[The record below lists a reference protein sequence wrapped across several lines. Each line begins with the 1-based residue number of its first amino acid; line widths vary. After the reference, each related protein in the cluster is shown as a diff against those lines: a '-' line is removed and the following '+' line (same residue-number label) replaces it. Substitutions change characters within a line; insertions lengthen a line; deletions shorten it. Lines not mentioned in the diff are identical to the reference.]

1 MAIPPEIFLL
11 PAKGEATLQQ
21 KIQQVV
27 SEAIVSGRC
36 AVGERM
42 PSTRRLADHLNV
54 ARITVTLAYNELVAN
69 EYLVSRGRS
78 GFYVADTAPKRPTFD
93 HLASPVQEQVQWGRK
108 FNQKFSAHFE
118 ISRPPNWRDY
128 RYPFIYGQSDADLF
142 DHRNWRACALRAVG
156 RRDFDTLATDHYQRD
171 DPMLVEFILR
181 QILPRRGIAARP
193 EEILITMGSQN
204 ALWLI
209 VEMLLNKRRKA
220 VIENPGYP
228 GLRQILGPKGC
239 AVEAIDVDE
248 DGLPPDL
255 IPPDTD
261 VVFTTPSHHC
271 PTNVTMPIDR
281 RHALLDQAA
290 QDDFIIVEDDY
301 EFELSFLK
309 SPSPALKSLDQTG
322 AVIYVGSFSKS
333 VFPGLRLGYM
343 VAPQE
348 VIDEARALRSAVLRH
363 PPSHVQRTVAY
374 FLSLGHFDAQL
385 ARQARSFSKRRA
397 VMEETLRTHNLL
409 PQRRGEF
416 GGSSFWL
423 QMPEGVDAQ
432 QLAYALRKESVLI
445 EPGHAFF
452 APNKANR
459 QHFRLAYSSIPV
471 GRIEPG
477 IDIISEMIKY
487 AEQ

>member
-11 PAKGEATLQQ
+11 PPHRDATLQQ

-42 PSTRRLADHLNV
+42 PSTRRLSDHLNV

-69 EYLVSRGRS
+69 EYLISRGRS

-93 HLASPVQEQVQWGRK
+93 HLASPAQEQVQWSRK
-108 FNQKFSAHFE
+108 FYQKFSDHFE

-142 DHRNWRACALRAVG
+142 DHRNWRACSLRAVG

-181 QILPRRGIAARP
+181 QILPRRGIVARP
-193 EEILITMGSQN
+193 EEILITLGSQN
-204 ALWLI
+204 ALWLV
-209 VEMLLNKRRKA
+209 VEMLLNRRRKA

-228 GLRQILGPKGC
+228 GLRQILVPKRC
-239 AVEAIDVDE
+239 AIEAIDVDE

-271 PTNVTMPIDR
+271 PTNVTMPLDR
-281 RHALLDQAA
+281 RLALLAQAA
-290 QDDFIIVEDDY
+290 RDDFVIVEDDY

-309 SPSPALKSLDQTG
+309 SPSPALKSLDQSG

-348 VIDEARALRSAVLRH
+348 VITEARALRSAVLRH

-385 ARQARSFSKRRA
+385 ARQSRSFRKRRA
-397 VMEETLRTHNLL
+397 AMEEALAKHRLL
-409 PQRRGEF
+409 PARRNDF

-423 QMPEGVDAQ
+423 EAPKGIDTS
-432 QLAYALRKESVLI
+432 QLAYDLRRESVLI

-452 APNKANR
+452 APDKADHR
-459 QHFRLAYSSIPV
+459 HYRLAYSSIPA
-471 GRIEPG
+471 GRIESG
-477 IDIISEMIKY
+477 IDLIADMM
-487 AEQ
+487 QPPP

>member
-11 PAKGEATLQQ
+11 PPGGEGTLQQ

-27 SEAIVSGRC
+27 SESIVSGRC
-36 AVGERM
+36 VVGERM
-42 PSTRRLADHLNV
+42 PSTRRLAEHLNV

-69 EYLVSRGRS
+69 EYLTSRGRS
-78 GFYVADTAPKRPTFD
+78 GYYVADTAPKRPTFD
-93 HLASPVQEQVQWGRK
+93 PLATEAQEKVQWGKK

-181 QILPRRGIAARP
+181 QILPRRGIAAQP
-193 EEILITMGSQN
+193 QEILITMGSQN
-204 ALWLI
+204 ALWLV
-209 VEMLLNKRRKA
+209 VELLLNRRRKA

-228 GLRQILGPKGC
+228 GLRQILAPKRC
-239 AVEAIDVDE
+239 AVEAIDVDH

-255 IPPDTD
+255 IPQDAD
-261 VVFTTPSHHC
+261 LVFTTPSHHC
-271 PTNVTMPIDR
+271 PTNVTMSLAR
-281 RHALLDQAA
+281 RQALLDRAA
-290 QDDFIIVEDDY
+290 RDDFVIVEDDY

-309 SPSPALKSLDQTG
+309 SPSPALKSLDQAG

-343 VAPQE
+343 VAPEE

-363 PPSHVQRTVAY
+363 PPSHVQRTAAY

-385 ARQARSFSKRRA
+385 ARQSRSFSRRRT
-397 VMEETLRTHNLL
+397 VMEACLRKHGLL
-409 PQRRGEF
+409 NSQRGDF

-423 QMPEGVDAQ
+423 RAPDGVDTS
-432 QLAYALRKESVLI
+432 QLAYDLRKDSVLI
-445 EPGHAFF
+445 EPGAAFF
-452 APNKANR
+452 APEKPDR
-459 QHFRLAYSSIPV
+459 RHYRLAYSSIPS
-471 GRIEPG
+471 GRIEAG
-477 IDIISEMIKY
+477 IDLM
-487 AEQ
+487 AERMAATL